1 MMYNN
6 DIIYILWLFAVLLT
20 KASSLKYFHRSPFLR
35 PAAIAD
41 SYPFFPA
48 RVYIPIRILIAH
60 GEIKMRTLI
69 FIYLAML
76 AISCVLLSAGT
87 VDISRESGMDIL
99 ANLTDISQ
107 NQSQNAT
114 QNATA
119 ANLSSSGAAAS
130 SDLWSWGISPWA
142 TPWTRTAL

>member
-1 MMYNN
+1 
-6 DIIYILWLFAVLLT
+6 
-20 KASSLKYFHRSPFLR
+20 
-35 PAAIAD
+35 
-41 SYPFFPA
+41 
-48 RVYIPIRILIAH
+48 
-60 GEIKMRTLI
+60 MRTLI

-130 SDLWSWGISPWA
+130 SDLWSWGDIPLGY
-142 TPWTRTAL
+142 TLDENGTLTRDASEEWKPSI